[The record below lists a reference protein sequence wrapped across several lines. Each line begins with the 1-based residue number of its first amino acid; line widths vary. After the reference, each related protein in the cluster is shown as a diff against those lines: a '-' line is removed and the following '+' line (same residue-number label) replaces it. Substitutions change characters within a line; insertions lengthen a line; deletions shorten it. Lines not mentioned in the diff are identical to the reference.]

1 MPDESTILRFRHLLE
16 KHDLAQALFAEIGAL
31 LTERGLRVT
40 TGTIVDA
47 TIIAAPSSTK
57 NATETRDPEMRQ
69 TRKGKQ
75 WHFGMKFHVGTDL
88 HGLVHHVVATDAA
101 TADITQL
108 PHLLAGTE
116 QDLYG
121 DQAYWKADDRLH
133 WQLAGGRYRVNRR
146 GTKAK
151 PLTDHQKAIN
161 RSRSRRR
168 AFGEFPFHV
177 VKRLWGFT
185 KVRYRGLKKNAA
197 RGVTMFGLANL
208 YLVRRRLLPKGFHP
222 CLT

>member
-1 MPDESTILRFRHLLE
+1 MLEPSAKWMPSISSPPSGLSRKMPRRE
-16 KHDLAQALFAEIGAL
+16 AE
-31 LTERGLRVT
+31 TKS
-40 TGTIVDA
+40 
-47 TIIAAPSSTK
+47 AP
-57 NATETRDPEMRQ
+57 ETRDPAMRQ

-151 PLTDHQKAIN
+151 PLTDHQKAI
-161 RSRSRRR
+161 
-168 AFGEFPFHV
+168 
-177 VKRLWGFT
+177 KRLWGFT